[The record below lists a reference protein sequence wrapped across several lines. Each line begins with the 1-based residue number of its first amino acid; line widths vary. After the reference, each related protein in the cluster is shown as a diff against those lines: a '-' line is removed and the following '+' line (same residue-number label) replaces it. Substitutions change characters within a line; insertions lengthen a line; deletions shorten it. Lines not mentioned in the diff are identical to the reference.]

1 MYMFVC
7 LYYTVATNCRYT
19 YVVKSLFNF
28 TLVSGGKSKL
38 CELDEYMIECQQVTK
53 WKLVGTLLGIP
64 TGQLDIIENDYNNKA
79 ENCCLAMLRYWCDGD
94 PNASLAKLNEE
105 VVKLKLIP
113 ANVDISVIEHVKSF
127 LLHRYDKAR
136 YSKLIKLGL
145 PYKPEQFTNI
155 AFIHHK
161 HSEVTEESVMAVANV
176 MYNGDI
182 IIDSIGGG
190 NVFMQSMQPSD
201 YYTSCTKG
209 TNILEFLHT
218 IDSIPKRKP
227 FLVLIEGAPGIG
239 KTSICKEIAF
249 QWSKNE
255 KTDLTFIICLHE
267 TTTQNINSFETLFEY
282 ICPGKQI
289 TQLNNVSDYLAGG
302 ADKRIMVIID
312 GYEELFNDA
321 HSNSKVFI
329 NNIIKHDI
337 LQFQKCDLVISA
349 RCAAAVIDLS
359 EHKTWYRV
367 ELLGFTE
374 ERQQQYLES
383 NVGSERDV
391 VKLRDYL
398 NAKPVVKSL
407 CFHPLFIN
415 FMVCL
420 YNHLEHLPKFQTE
433 LIDKFAC
440 IMILWVLQHQPEF
453 NIVDISLS
461 ALLKNLPEKHK
472 IALLK
477 ICNLAFSTLQEET
490 VIFGSKHFD
499 IHDLVETQSYQTS
512 FGFFKVFESKRFS
525 FHFRVIQEFL
535 AAFFVTQSDNNLK
548 NLWAKTEWDHKYINV
563 WSHYFGLR
571 KGVPE
576 KFKGLLLASSWFM
589 QTERLSSKILQNK
602 INCLYLVYCLMELPD
617 EGIYQQAK
625 QVILKN
631 ENFLDIGNCRE
642 LTNEGLNI
650 VTSFL
655 SCYIVRQWE
664 HFSLS
669 NCSLDDDKLDNMLQL
684 FMHKVKY
691 MPKVDTLDLSYN
703 QLTVKS
709 VTGIFKMAYIM
720 NTSKVLL
727 SHNEKI
733 KDEKICKIL
742 TKTPIADCNLKV
754 IENVKTMLLFSQIN
768 VHNLRSIT
776 TLTNLYIIRCS
787 LDGEVLGTLVTVLKT
802 HETLSLLYLYDN
814 NTLYNDL
821 LKFFEVLKS
830 SKHLQN
836 VLVFE
841 KSLSDININEIS
853 LNVSVNFTL
862 FQVLLVSANKLLAQ
876 GASDHQILTALEYNP
891 SIVHLQL
898 NDCHITDEVMNK
910 IAVILNISSQQWSM
924 LDLSGSKIGD
934 RNLGVLCI
942 VLNTDCKVFTVKLTG
957 NQLTSLSL
965 IAKVICYLNP
975 KSVDIS
981 GNSVAVDDGRI
992 LEFTEYLFTHQRQLF
1007 LRLTCDKDNIIIC
1020 HKLDQASL
1028 AAVLIEPHNFTQLL
1042 LFNCSVKETFLI
1054 NALQKCTSLKLLHLQ
1069 SIKWNGEYL
1078 SCFDILERHQFI
1090 LSVYECNLTDTV
1102 IENVVNFI
1110 DLNVK
1115 ASIVL
1120 STDNIFLAHSCSY
1133 EILEWHL
1140 THNVSSMSLKLF
1152 YVCKCSLKYIPIESY
1167 LVEYFTKKKSIA
1179 EIILCKN
1186 SLENKQLNK
1195 IIDVINQQCTT
1206 KVFVS
1211 EDYLNCNDAVNKLS
1225 CSSLM
1230 LVGSKVVIGE
1240 GATDKQ
1246 VARAASLISPSTLV
1260 VRMIKC
1266 NFTCKGFELLVNS
1279 LMVCDKIQEF
1289 TFCRSNF
1296 NNTWGYKI
1304 LMALQNTVTIKR
1316 LHLTSSDVTAH
1327 DVDFLATA
1335 LAAVISNSKKLERL
1349 SIAFNILPPT
1359 ASSKI
1364 LKGLS
1369 EITSLKQLV
1378 YYNNENCSSE
1388 LASAITSNSGLEE
1401 LRLNNYKSLQTDK
1414 IIEISVV
1421 LNRLS
1426 KLRVLSLTNH
1436 GISQTS
1442 AIDLAVAI
1450 NDKHL
1455 HTLHLGSNNLQSE
1468 GTIAMAEMV
1477 KDISTLKNLVLN
1489 DNGITEE
1496 ASDSLASLI
1505 NANKNL
1511 EKLYL
1516 DNNLLKT
1523 SGMNKLTA
1531 ILKQLTTLKVLNLKC
1546 NKLDSEAADGIA
1558 AAVTSNQSLEVIN
1571 LSDNNLQTAGVIK
1584 VTLALKSI
1592 HCFKCLNLSK
1602 NQITEEAADN
1612 ISAAIACN
1620 TGLEKLLLH
1629 DNAFKSSGIA
1639 IICAGIVKYIN
1650 NLRVLRISNNYIQ
1663 TKAADDIAEVII
1675 HNPLLQVID
1684 VGNNRLLS
1692 EGVLKITKALT
1703 KIHHV
1708 KELCMNANY
1717 ITEEAADGIAAA
1729 ITSNINLEKF
1739 SLDKNRLNSTGISRV
1754 CGTLKEIS
1762 TLRVFLAGNNGITK
1776 SAADDIAEVI
1786 TNNPLLECVSLGN
1799 NKLQTEGVII
1809 IANALKQI
1817 HNLTVLS
1824 LDNNQITQEA
1834 ADDIA
1839 LAISSNTGLEKLW
1852 LNNNILRTK
1861 GIQIICQSLKQIDT
1875 LKLLQIE
1882 NNGVNKEATEEIP
1895 EIVINNPLLG
1905 TLHIVQCDDLS
1916 YEFICIEYL
1925 KTLDMKVTDDVASN
1939 VAAVIF
1945 GNTKLEKLILKGTP
1959 FLDKGIKT
1967 IANALKEK
1975 TKLKVLHF
1983 CGCEIIE
1990 NAADDVAAAI
2000 INNPLLQS
2008 FHLCYCKWKVQG
2020 FIKICHSLK
2029 KLQLTELSLHG
2040 ICLTDRGI
2048 DEIQDLIA
2056 SNKGLEKLRL
2066 LNNNLTDAD
2075 IAKISVAFKETNSV
2089 RILNLASNSITEQ
2102 AADDIVAI
2110 IINNPILESIV
2121 LSYNKLKSE
2130 GVIKIACA
2138 LKRLSYLKTI
2148 ALSGN
2153 HITEAAASDIA
2164 EVLVRNSGLEEL
2176 WVNNNRLMSIGT
2188 KIICGGLKQIGF
2200 LRLLQLENN
2209 QITKEAADD
2218 IASVITNNPMIERLC
2233 LGENTLQTEGV
2244 VKITSAV
2251 SNVHQLKA
2259 LTLHDNQIT
2268 EDATIAIVRAIISNT
2283 ELEKLWLFNNWL
2295 ADKSITTII
2304 NALKDINT
2312 LKSLCLHSEFNSIS
2326 EYAADGIAE
2335 VINNNPLLEHVFVCN
2350 FKSLG
2355 VRKITNAL
2363 KSLSHL
2369 KCLVF
2374 NNRITEDVAND
2385 IVEVITSNCELEYL
2399 CINSNEEQAK
2409 WIHKLWKILK
2419 QISTLKRLNL
2429 SSNFITEESADD
2441 IAEVIN
2447 SNRELEML
2455 WLSNNKL
2462 KSAGINK
2469 ITNALQ
2475 HLNVLSN
2482 LDLHNNEFT
2491 AQAADGIAA
2500 VINNNPLLQT
2510 VTLGNNKLE
2519 TEGVI
2524 KIANALKNIN
2534 HLKVLELNNNCIT
2547 DKAANAIADVIH
2559 SNTELLKVY
2568 LTDNNLQSNG
2578 IKIICKRLM
2587 YIKNLEVL
2595 QLESNSITEEAVD
2608 DIASVI
2614 INNPLLEELYL
2625 GNNRL
2630 LSKGALILFSS
2641 LKKIVHLKE
2650 LSIHANYI
2658 TKEAAD
2664 DIAEVINGNRKL
2676 EKLWLHNNKL
2686 KLAGTNKITNAL
2698 QHLNTLKLIQLS
2710 NNDITAQA
2718 ADGIAAVINNN
2729 PLLQTV
2735 FLENSKLETEGVIKI
2750 ANALKNINHLKVLGL
2765 NNNSITDKAANAIAD
2780 VIHSNTELLKV
2791 YLTDNNLQSNGI
2803 KIICKSLIYIKNLKV
2818 LQLENNPI
2826 TEEAVDDIASVIINN
2841 PLLEE
2846 LYLGNNRLLS
2856 KGALTLFSS
2865 LKKIVHLKELSIHGN
2880 YITEEVADDIA
2891 EVINGNRK
2899 LKKLWLHDN
2908 KLKLAG
2914 TNKISN
2920 ALQHLNTL
2928 KLIQLSN
2935 NDITTQAAD
2944 GIAAVINNN
2953 PLLQTV
2959 AVGNNKV
2966 ETGGVI
2972 KIANALKNIN
2982 NLKVLELNNN
2992 CITDKAAN
3000 AIADVIHS
3008 NTELLKVY
3016 LNDNNLQS
3024 NGIKIICKSLMY
3036 IRNLQ
3041 VLQLENNSI
3050 NEEAADDIAAV
3061 INSNRKLEK
3070 LWLCNNKLKS
3080 AGINKIK
3087 NTLQH
3092 ISTLKILQLRDNEIS
3107 EEAADGIAAVI
3118 NNNPL
3123 LHTVTLGNNK
3133 LETEGVIKIAN
3144 ALKNINNLKLLELNN
3159 NCITDKAANAIA
3171 DVIHSNTELEDL
3183 CLNNNNLQSNGTKVI
3198 CSSLMYIT
3206 TLKELFLQNNFITE
3220 EATSAIARVIINN
3233 PLLQNFDLSNNK
3245 IKEGITEVL
3254 NALKTLTHLKV
3265 LSFHH
3270 NQITDDAANDIAEV
3284 ISNNCT
3290 LEKVWLNNNE
3300 LKLTGIKKI
3309 AQALQHINTL
3319 KLLQLDDNDI
3329 TEEAADGI
3337 AAVINN
3343 NPLLQTVILGN
3354 NKLETEGVIK
3364 VANALKNINHLKLL
3378 QLNNNCITDKA
3389 ANAIADV
3396 IHSNTELEDLCL
3408 NNNNLQSN
3416 GTKVICSSLMYITT
3430 LKELLLQ
3437 NNFITEEATSAIA
3450 RVIINNP
3457 LLQNFDLSNNKIKEG
3472 ITEVLNALKTLTH
3485 LKVLSFHHN
3494 QITDDAANDIAEV
3507 ISNNCALEKVWL
3519 NNNEL
3524 KLTGI
3529 KKIAQAL
3536 QHINTLKLLRLD
3548 DNDITEEA
3556 ADGIAAVIN
3565 TNPLLQ
3571 TITLG
3576 NNKLETE
3583 GVIKIANALKNIRH
3597 LKVLGLNNNCI
3608 TDKAANAIA
3617 DVIHSNTELEDLYL
3631 NNNNLQ
3637 LNGTKVICSS
3647 LMYITTLKELL
3658 LQNNFITE
3666 EATSA
3671 IARVIINNPL
3681 LQNFDLSNNKIK
3693 EGITEVLNALKTL
3706 THLKVLSF
3714 HHNQITDDAANDI
3727 AEVIS
3732 NNCALEKVWLN
3743 NNELKLTGIK
3753 KIAQALQHINTL
3765 KLLQL
3770 DGNDIT
3776 EEAADGIARVINNNP
3791 SLEILSLGGNKL
3803 HSVGTLIVCH
3813 SLKKIHCLK
3822 QFNICNNF
3830 IIEEAAQEIIEVINS
3845 NCELEKI
3852 LLGQNNLKLTSQNAK
3867 VDKPVLFIRNYKLQE
3882 LYLNNCLLKSSEVS
3896 NIMCALK
3903 THTIIRVLCLH
3914 CNYITNRH
3922 EVADNISHVIL
3933 NNCHMEEFYIVCNQ
3947 LQARGITTVL
3957 ESLKQ
3962 LNSLKILALGR
3973 NDISEGI
3980 SDELA
3985 DVITNNTGLEML
3997 GIDYTCVHSDGAA
4010 KMIKALISLF
4020 HLKLL
4025 EMPGNNIDKESA
4037 DDIATVITTNGN
4049 LVKLYIADNYL
4060 GTVGVTKI
4068 AEALVNPRRLEVLDL
4083 TNNNI
4088 TSEAAESI
4096 SKVILANP
4104 SLQSLLLGEGCS
4116 QLRNAIKPKEEMS
4129 SSNTCNNISVMK
4141 LNNVFIAKQIQGIK
4155 EYTKIYGPSHPFNY
4169 HIVETSICCC
4179 ETLNRKFT
4187 SSSNLLKCN
4196 YNNLQSDGVKT
4207 ICKGFTSVTSL
4218 EVLSIDNNDV
4228 DDEAADDIAAALAS
4242 NIGIKQLW
4250 IGENHFTQLGISII
4264 LQPLIQQ
4271 LINAPKSALE
4281 VLDLSYSNLSVKETA
4296 DNISTVLSR
4305 NSQIKQLWL
4314 EGNNLSSQCIATIAN
4329 ALKKCTKISVL
4340 SLRDNNITEEVADVL
4355 SEALSKNSNL
4365 QQLYLGNN
4373 YLHDREVMKI
4383 TEALN
4388 TTDYLL
4394 TLDLMNN
4401 NISEAAADALGS
4413 VITSCSQLEQLY
4425 LGDNKLQSTG
4435 TIKIARAL
4443 QQANCRS
4450 TLRVLDLSNN
4460 RIGSDETVG
4469 DEISRA
4475 VGNTELLTVLILD
4488 DNAFSVEEVWKI
4500 TRSLNQSE
4508 YMMIFSVM
4516 RNDVMT
4522 SEETKDEMR
4531 AVMADQQ
4538 PDCVMYL

>member
-1 MYMFVC
+1 
-7 LYYTVATNCRYT
+7 
-19 YVVKSLFNF
+19 
-28 TLVSGGKSKL
+28 
-38 CELDEYMIECQQVTK
+38 MIECQQVTK
-53 WKLVGTLLGIP
+53 WKQVGTLLGIP
-64 TGQLDIIENDYNNKA
+64 AGQLNIIENDNNNKA
-79 ENCCLAMLRYWCDGD
+79 EKCCFDMLLHWCDVD
-94 PNASLAKLNEE
+94 PNASLAKLKEE

-155 AFIHHK
+155 AFIHHR
-161 HSEVTEESVMAVANV
+161 HSEVTEESVTAVANV
-176 MYNGDI
+176 VYNGDI

-190 NVFMQSMQPSD
+190 NVCMQSMQLSD

-227 FLVLIEGAPGIG
+227 FLVLIEGSPAIG

-267 TTTQNINSFETLFEY
+267 IATQNINSFETLFEY

-312 GYEELFNDA
+312 GYEELFKDA

-329 NNIIKHDI
+329 NNIIKRDV
-337 LQFQKCDLVISA
+337 LQFQKCDLVIST

-359 EHKTWYRV
+359 EHKNWYRV

-374 ERQQQYLES
+374 EQQQQYLES

-415 FMVCL
+415 FMVFL

-433 LIDKFAC
+433 MIDKFSC
-440 IMILWVLQHQPEF
+440 IMILWVLQHQPEL
-453 NIVDISLS
+453 NILDILLS
-461 ALLKNLPEKHK
+461 ALLKNLPEKYQ
-472 IALLK
+472 IALHK

-499 IHDLVETQSYQTS
+499 VHAPVETQSYQTS

-525 FHFRVIQEFL
+525 FHLRIIQEFL

-576 KFKGLLLASSWFM
+576 KFRGLLLASSWFM

-602 INCLYLVYCLMELPD
+602 INCLYLVYCLRELPD

-642 LTNEGLNI
+642 LTNESLNI

-669 NCSLDDDKLDNMLQL
+669 NCSLDHDKLDNMLQL
-684 FMHKVKY
+684 FMHKAKH
-691 MPKVDTLDLSYN
+691 MPKVDTLDLSSN

-709 VTGIFKMAYIM
+709 VTGIFKMSHIM
-720 NTSKVLL
+720 NTPKVLL
-727 SHNEKI
+727 SHNEKL

-754 IENVKTMLLFSQIN
+754 IDNVKTVLLFSKID
-768 VHNLRSIT
+768 VHNLHSIT

-787 LDGEVLGTLVTVLKT
+787 LDGEVLGALVIVLKT

-814 NTLYNDL
+814 NALYNDL

-830 SKHLQN
+830 SKYLQN

-876 GASDHQILTALEYNP
+876 GASDHQILTALDYNP

-924 LDLSGSKIGD
+924 LDLSGSRIGD

-942 VLNTDCKVFTVKLTG
+942 VLNIDCKVFTVKLTG
-957 NQLTSLSL
+957 NQLTSLLL
-965 IAKVICYLNP
+965 IAKVICCLNP
-975 KSVDIS
+975 KLVDIS

-1020 HKLDQASL
+1020 HELDQASL
-1028 AAVLIEPHNFTQLL
+1028 AAVMIEPHNFTQLL

-1078 SCFDILERHQFI
+1078 SCFDILEKHQFV
-1090 LSVYECNLTDTV
+1090 LSVYESKLTDTV
-1102 IENVVNFI
+1102 IENVMNFI

-1140 THNVSSMSLKLF
+1140 AHNVSSMSLKLF

-1167 LVEYFTKKKSIA
+1167 LVEYFTKKKSIV

-1186 SLENKQLNK
+1186 SLGNKQLNK
-1195 IIDVINQQCTT
+1195 IIDVIKQQYTT
-1206 KVFVS
+1206 KVFIS

-1230 LVGSKVVIGE
+1230 LVGGKIVIGE

-1304 LMALQNTVTIKR
+1304 LTALQNTVTIKR
-1316 LHLTSSDVTAH
+1316 LHLTSSDVTVC
-1327 DVDFLATA
+1327 DIDFLATA

-1378 YYNNENCSSE
+1378 YYNSENCSSE

-1401 LRLNNYKSLQTDK
+1401 LRLNNYKSLQTDE

-1426 KLRVLSLTNH
+1426 KLKVLSLTNN
-1436 GISQTS
+1436 GISKTS

-1523 SGMNKLTA
+1523 AGMNKLTA
-1531 ILKQLTTLKVLNLKC
+1531 ILKQLATLKALNLKC

-1558 AAVTSNQSLEVIN
+1558 ATVTNNQSLEVIN

-1584 VTLALKSI
+1584 VALALKSI
-1592 HCFKCLNLSK
+1592 HCLKCLNLSK

-1612 ISAAIACN
+1612 ISAVIACN

-1639 IICAGIVKYIN
+1639 IICAGIVKYISK
-1650 NLRVLRISNNYIQ
+1650 LRVLRISNNYIQ

-1675 HNPLLQVID
+1675 HNPLLEVID

-1729 ITSNINLEKF
+1729 IASNTNLEKF
-1739 SLDKNRLNSTGISRV
+1739 SLDKNRLNSTGISKV

-1762 TLRVFLAGNNGITK
+1762 TLRVFLVGSNGITK

-1786 TNNPLLECVSLGN
+1786 TNNLLLECVSLGN
-1799 NKLQTEGVII
+1799 NKLQTEGIII

-1834 ADDIA
+1834 ADVIA

-1852 LNNNILRTK
+1852 LNNNILGTN
-1861 GIQIICQSLKQIDT
+1861 GIQIICQSLKQINT

-1916 YEFICIEYL
+1916 CEFMCIEYL
-1925 KTLDMKVTDDVASN
+1925 KTLHIKVTDDVASN

-1983 CGCEIIE
+1983 SGCEIIE

-2008 FHLCYCKWKVQG
+2008 FHLGYCKWKVQG
-2020 FIKICHSLK
+2020 FLKICHSLK

-2056 SNKGLEKLRL
+2056 SNKGLEKLQL

-2089 RILNLASNSITEQ
+2089 RILNLASNGITEQ

-2110 IINNPILESIV
+2110 IINNPILESID

-2130 GVIKIACA
+2130 GVIKIVCA

-2153 HITEAAASDIA
+2153 HITGAAANDIA

-2176 WVNNNRLMSIGT
+2176 WLNNNQLMSIGT
-2188 KIICGGLKQIGF
+2188 KIICGGLKQIVF

-2209 QITKEAADD
+2209 QITKVAADD
-2218 IASVITNNPMIERLC
+2218 IASVITNNPTIERLC
-2233 LGENTLQTEGV
+2233 LGKNTLQTEGV
-2244 VKITSAV
+2244 AKIASAV

-2268 EDATIAIVRAIISNT
+2268 EDAAIGIATAIINNT
-2283 ELEKLWLFNNWL
+2283 ELEILWLYNNRL
-2295 ADKSITTII
+2295 ADKGITIII
-2304 NALKDINT
+2304 NALKSINT
-2312 LKSLCLHSEFNSIS
+2312 LKNLPVFSLIA
-2326 EYAADGIAE
+2326 EYAADDIAE
-2335 VINNNPLLEHVFVCN
+2335 VINNNPLLEHVFVGN

-2369 KCLVF
+2369 KRLGF

-2385 IVEVITSNCELEYL
+2385 IVEVIANNCELEYL
-2399 CINSNEEQAK
+2399 WIINNEEQAK

-2429 SSNFITEESADD
+2429 SNNFITEEAADD
-2441 IAEVIN
+2441 IAEVIK

-2455 WLSNNKL
+2455 WLNNNKL
-2462 KSAGINK
+2462 KSADINK

-2475 HLNVLSN
+2475 HLNALSN

-2519 TEGVI
+2519 AEGVI
-2524 KIANALKNIN
+2524 KISNALKNIN
-2534 HLKVLELNNNCIT
+2534 HLKVLGLNNNCITDKAANAIADIIHSNIELEELYLNDNILRSNGIKVICKSLMYITTLQIIQLDNNSVTAEAAGDLAEVINSNRKLEKLWLHNNKLEFAGINKITQALQHLNTLKLLQLDNNSITAQAADGIAAVINNNPLLQNVALGNNKLETEGVVKLAIALKNIKHLKVLELNNNCIT

-2559 SNTELLKVY
+2559 SNTELVNLS
-2568 LTDNNLQSNG
+2568 LNDNSLQSNG
-2578 IKIICKRLM
+2578 IKIICKSLTYVTTLQILHLENNFIGDEAADAIAEVFNSNRKLEKLWLQNNKLKSAGINK
-2587 YIKNLEVL
+2587 IKNALQHINTLRILQLRDNEITEEAADGIAAVINSNPLLHTITLGNNKLETEGVIIIANALKNIKHLKLLELDNNYITDKAANTIADIIHSNPKLMKLYLNDNNLQTNGIKIICKSLTYVTTLQVL
-2595 QLESNSITEEAVD
+2595 QLENNSITKEAAD

-2614 INNPLLEELYL
+2614 INNPLLEELHL
-2625 GNNRL
+2625 GNNKL
-2630 LSKGALILFSS
+2630 LSKIALTLSSS
-2641 LKKIVHLKE
+2641 LKKILHLKE

-2658 TKEAAD
+2658 TEEAAD
-2664 DIAEVINGNRKL
+2664 DIAEVINANRKL

-2698 QHLNTLKLIQLS
+2698 QHLNTLKVIQLS

-2718 ADGIAAVINNN
+2718 ADGIVAVINNN
-2729 PLLQTV
+2729 PLLQAV
-2735 FLENSKLETEGVIKI
+2735 AVGNNKLETEGVIKI
-2750 ANALKNINHLKVLGL
+2750 ANALKNINHLKVLEL
-2765 NNNSITDKAANAIAD
+2765 NNNCITDKAAYAIAD
-2780 VIHSNTELLKV
+2780 VIHSNTELM
-2791 YLTDNNLQSNGI
+2791 
-2803 KIICKSLIYIKNLKV
+2803 
-2818 LQLENNPI
+2818 
-2826 TEEAVDDIASVIINN
+2826 
-2841 PLLEE
+2841 
-2846 LYLGNNRLLS
+2846 
-2856 KGALTLFSS
+2856 
-2865 LKKIVHLKELSIHGN
+2865 
-2880 YITEEVADDIA
+2880 
-2891 EVINGNRK
+2891 
-2899 LKKLWLHDN
+2899 
-2908 KLKLAG
+2908 
-2914 TNKISN
+2914 
-2920 ALQHLNTL
+2920 
-2928 KLIQLSN
+2928 
-2935 NDITTQAAD
+2935 
-2944 GIAAVINNN
+2944 
-2953 PLLQTV
+2953 
-2959 AVGNNKV
+2959 
-2966 ETGGVI
+2966 
-2972 KIANALKNIN
+2972 
-2982 NLKVLELNNN
+2982 
-2992 CITDKAAN
+2992 
-3000 AIADVIHS
+3000 
-3008 NTELLKVY
+3008 KVY

-3024 NGIKIICKSLMY
+3024 IGIKIICKSLMY

-3050 NEEAADDIAAV
+3050 TEEAADDIAAV
-3061 INSNRKLEK
+3061 INSNCKLEK
-3070 LWLCNNKLKS
+3070 LWLRNNKLKS

-3087 NTLQH
+3087 NALQH
-3092 ISTLKILQLRDNEIS
+3092 ISTLKILQLHDNEIS

-3123 LHTVTLGNNK
+3123 LHMVTLGNNK
-3133 LETEGVIKIAN
+3133 LETEGVIKIAHS
-3144 ALKNINNLKLLELNN
+3144 LKNINNLKLLELNN

-3171 DVIHSNTELEDL
+3171 DVIHSNTELEEL
-3183 CLNNNNLQSNGTKVI
+3183 YLNNNNLQSNGTKVI

-3206 TLKELFLQNNFITE
+3206 TLKVLFLQNNSITE
-3220 EATSAIARVIINN
+3220 EATSAIAKVINNN

-3245 IKEGITEVL
+3245 IKEGIIKVL
-3254 NALKTLTHLKV
+3254 NALKTLSHL
-3265 LSFHH
+3265 
-3270 NQITDDAANDIAEV
+3270 E
-3284 ISNNCT
+3284 
-3290 LEKVWLNNNE
+3290 
-3300 LKLTGIKKI
+3300 
-3309 AQALQHINTL
+3309 
-3319 KLLQLDDNDI
+3319 
-3329 TEEAADGI
+3329 
-3337 AAVINN
+3337 
-3343 NPLLQTVILGN
+3343 
-3354 NKLETEGVIK
+3354 
-3364 VANALKNINHLKLL
+3364 
-3378 QLNNNCITDKA
+3378 
-3389 ANAIADV
+3389 
-3396 IHSNTELEDLCL
+3396 
-3408 NNNNLQSN
+3408 
-3416 GTKVICSSLMYITT
+3416 
-3430 LKELLLQ
+3430 
-3437 NNFITEEATSAIA
+3437 
-3450 RVIINNP
+3450 
-3457 LLQNFDLSNNKIKEG
+3457 
-3472 ITEVLNALKTLTH
+3472 
-3485 LKVLSFHHN
+3485 VLSFHHN

-3507 ISNNCALEKVWL
+3507 ISNNCALKKVWL
-3519 NNNEL
+3519 NNNKL

-3529 KKIAQAL
+3529 KKITQAL
-3536 QHINTLKLLRLD
+3536 QHINTLKLLHLD
-3548 DNDITEEA
+3548 NNDITEEA

-3565 TNPLLQ
+3565 NNPLLQ
-3571 TITLG
+3571 IIALG

-3617 DVIHSNTELEDLYL
+3617 DVIHSSTKLEELFLNDNNFQSNGATILCKYL
-3631 NNNNLQ
+3631 MQ
-3637 LNGTKVICSS
+3637 IK
-3647 LMYITTLKELL
+3647 TLKILAL
-3658 LQNNFITE
+3658 GNNSIAK
-3666 EATSA
+3666 EAA
-3671 IARVIINNPL
+3671 DDIARVIDNNPL
-3681 LQNFDLSNNKIK
+3681 
-3693 EGITEVLNALKTL
+3693 
-3706 THLKVLSF
+3706 
-3714 HHNQITDDAANDI
+3714 
-3727 AEVIS
+3727 
-3732 NNCALEKVWLN
+3732 
-3743 NNELKLTGIK
+3743 
-3753 KIAQALQHINTL
+3753 
-3765 KLLQL
+3765 
-3770 DGNDIT
+3770 
-3776 EEAADGIARVINNNP
+3776 
-3791 SLEILSLGGNKL
+3791 LEILSLGGNKL
-3803 HSVGTLIVCH
+3803 LSVGILIVCH

-3822 QFNICNNF
+3822 QFNVYNNF
-3830 IIEEAAQEIIEVINS
+3830 ITEEAAQGIIEVING
-3845 NCELEKI
+3845 NCGLEKI
-3852 LLGQNNLKLTSQNAK
+3852 LLGQNNFKLSSQNAK
-3867 VDKPVLFIRNYKLQE
+3867 VDKPALFIRNYKLQE
-3882 LYLNNCLLKSSEVS
+3882 LYLNHCLLKSSEVS

-3903 THTIIRVLCLH
+3903 THAIIRVLCLQ

-3922 EVADNISHVIL
+3922 KVADNISHMIL

-3962 LNSLKILALGR
+3962 LNLLKELSIGR
-3973 NDISEGI
+3973 NDISEDI
-3980 SDELA
+3980 SDELV

-3997 GIDYTCVHSDGAA
+3997 GIAYTCVHSDGAA
-4010 KMIKALISLF
+4010 KMIKALISLS

-4025 EMPGNNIDKESA
+4025 DMPGNNINKESA

-4049 LVKLYIADNYL
+4049 LIELYIADNYL

-4068 AEALVNPRRLEVLDL
+4068 AEALVNPRGLEVLDL

-4088 TSEAAESI
+4088 TSEVAESI
-4096 SKVILANP
+4096 AKVILANP

-4129 SSNTCNNISVMK
+4129 SSNTCNNISVIK
-4141 LNNVFIAKQIQGIK
+4141 LNNIFTAKQIQEIK
-4155 EYTKIYGPSHPFNY
+4155 EYTKIYGPSYFFSY
-4169 HIVETSICCC
+4169 CVVKTSIYCC

-4250 IGENHFTQLGISII
+4250 IGGNHFTHLGISII
-4264 LQPLIQQ
+4264 LQPLIHQ
-4271 LINAPKSALE
+4271 LINAPKSTLE

-4296 DNISTVLSR
+4296 DNISVVLSR
-4305 NSQIKQLWL
+4305 NSEIKQLWL
-4314 EGNNLSSQCIATIAN
+4314 EGNNLSSQCIAAIAD
-4329 ALKKCTKISVL
+4329 ALKKCTNISVL

-4373 YLHDREVMKI
+4373 YLHDRGVIKI
-4383 TEALN
+4383 TKALN
-4388 TTDYLL
+4388 TTEYLL

-4401 NISEAAADALGS
+4401 NISEAAADALAS

-4460 RIGSDETVG
+4460 RIGSDETVS

-4488 DNAFSVEEVWKI
+4488 DNAFSVNGVWKI

-4516 RNDVMT
+4516 RNDVMI